1 MQYAKPIQRVKAAR
15 LSQHRKPLPISMTT
29 ASGHGGHDSK
39 FVAVGGGIDVSWVS
53 AAKRDDNKSGGM
65 GICAMVLSLTGP

>member
-29 ASGHGGHDSK
+29 ASGHGGHDGE
-39 FVAVGGGIDVSWVS
+39 FVAVSGGTDVSWV
-53 AAKRDDNKSGGM
+53 
-65 GICAMVLSLTGP
+65 